1 MLRKL
6 RHKNIKALVK
16 DEEFYFNSLLRLP
29 ETKKAIFQS
38 RPALYC
44 KPNLFYCQA
53 AFMSFLKWI
62 FLFNIGITY
71 FELSLKKIVK
81 KKKNLNWNIRKE
93 ESPCGGWTPCPSEPR
108 LGNVTT
114 GLQGDSS
121 NRLENLMVLI

>member
-6 RHKNIKALVK
+6 WRKNIKALVK
-16 DEEFYFNSLLRLP
+16 DEEFYLNSLFRLP

-44 KPNLFYCQA
+44 KSNLFYCQA

-71 FELSLKKIVK
+71 FESSLKKILK
-81 KKKNLNWNIRKE
+81 KKEFQLKYKKRGVPLRGLNAIER
-93 ESPCGGWTPCPSEPR
+93 SE
-108 LGNVTT
+108 
-114 GLQGDSS
+114 
-121 NRLENLMVLI
+121 M